1 MNLRFALFWLLLL
14 LGLAC
19 GDRDRR
25 RLVESAPLISQTYTD
40 DTGRRLQLRDR
51 PQRVVSLAPSITEIV
66 FAIGAEAKLA
76 ARSQACSYPPEAAA
90 YPEVT
95 TFPQLDLEELQATE
109 ADLLLTT
116 DEIFTPD
123 DLAHLER
130 TGLPVYVQRYRHL
143 ADVYRG
149 IRRLGELLDRGPAAE
164 ALADS
169 LARLEAHITDSTRGQ
184 VHYRTM
190 ILVSNDPLKVVG
202 GGGFLNELVEKAG
215 GLNIYAEHPDAYP
228 ITTVEEILKLQP
240 EYLIIPSRQT
250 GIYADLL
257 VQYPALYNTPADVAK
272 QVHVID
278 PDLLYRPGPR
288 MLSGLLALTTI
299 LHSSLTPDRFVDE
312 P

>member
-1 MNLRFALFWLLLL
+1 MIRQLGL
-14 LGLAC
+14 LGFLLVLLLAC
-19 GDRDRR
+19 GSQERR
-25 RLVESAPLISQTYTD
+25 QLVKSAPLITQSYTD
-40 DTGRRLQLRDR
+40 DTGRSLQLPDR
-51 PQRVVSLAPSITEIV
+51 PARVVSLAPSITEII

-76 ARSQACSYPPEAAA
+76 ARSQACSYPPAVAD

-95 TFPQLDLEELQATE
+95 TYPQLDLEELRATE

-130 TGLPVYVQRYRHL
+130 TGLPVYVQRYGNL

-149 IRRLGELLDRGPAAE
+149 IRQLGGLLDRAAAAE

-169 LARLEAHITDSTRGQ
+169 LARLEARVTDSTRGQ

-190 ILVSNDPLKVVG
+190 VLVSNDPLKVVG
-202 GGGFLNELVEKAG
+202 GGSFINELIEKAG
-215 GLNIYAEHPDAYP
+215 GLNIYAEREEAYP
-228 ITTVEEILKLQP
+228 VTTVEEILQLQP
-240 EYLIIPSRQT
+240 EYLILPSKQT

-272 QVHVID
+272 QVFVVD

-288 MLSGLLALTTI
+288 TLSGLLELTHI
-299 LHSSLTPDRFVDE
+299 LHTSLTPDRFVDA